1 MSLQH
6 GHFDSAVTRRCA
18 LQGDGSR
25 DSGGG
30 EAEGKKRAHQRTR
43 RGACLGLGL
52 ERGDLGFENGQL
64 GFRVEE
70 LGFEIAGRHEDVLA
84 IDDEG

>member
-1 MSLQH
+1 MIPVPGDH
-6 GHFDSAVTRRCA
+6 GHCDAAVTRRCA

-43 RGACLGLGL
+43 CGACLGLERG
-52 ERGDLGFENGQL
+52 ERGDLGFEIGQL

-70 LGFEIAGRHEDVLA
+70 LGFRVEELGFSC
-84 IDDEG
+84 

>member
-1 MSLQH
+1 MAP
-6 GHFDSAVTRRCA
+6 SALR
-18 LQGDGSR
+18 GDGSR

-43 RGACLGLGL
+43 CGACLGLGL
-52 ERGDLGFENGQL
+52 DERGDLGFELDQL
-64 GFRVEE
+64 SFRVGE
-70 LGFEIAGRHEDVLA
+70 LGFEIAGRHEDVHA